1 MQSNFSSFVSF
12 LFANVVIIFQNAT
25 LLAKKLVIFEK
36 KFLLS
41 DKRIIIRAY
50 YLFVRLIIRVTAT
63 IAMLIPTIIL
73 IVNGSPNISVPTSIA
88 VIGSNTP
95 NTDAFVAPML
105 RVANASVAVDTMV
118 GKMANPSRLNHD
130 PAPSIPFI
138 IVTSESNIL
147 TGKIIAPT
155 HSVAKVNSVLEMSA
169 ILRFRLMMTI
179 NSE

>member
-1 MQSNFSSFVSF
+1 M
-12 LFANVVIIFQNAT
+12 
-25 LLAKKLVIFEK
+25 
-36 KFLLS
+36 
-41 DKRIIIRAY
+41 
-50 YLFVRLIIRVTAT
+50 
-63 IAMLIPTIIL
+63 AMLIPTIIL

-130 PAPSIPFI
+130 PTPSIPFI

-147 TGKIIAPT
+147 SRKIIAPT
-155 HSVAKVNSVLEMSA
+155 HSVAKVNSVLEMLA